1 MQKTDCG
8 VVARARIGW
17 RRYLYL
23 GQGPARQLLL
33 GSLAAFSAACQ
44 SSDAPL
50 SASSRETAPD
60 VVLGTARAA
69 VISNTTLTVVGDTFI
84 RQGIANQNE
93 GDEDILSVQIGSVH
107 RSLLFFDTPALQ
119 AAVGTGTLVS
129 ARIDLF
135 ISANNGGW
143 GSGRALGVHSLRQA
157 SAENAATWSC
167 AIDTNVSNGSP
178 DCAAGSSWNMNA
190 NNATAPFVLTPTSTT
205 QIVNGTNG
213 VVSFDVTQ
221 DVLAIVAGTN
231 PGHGWVIKKVDET
244 VSGSV
249 LFASR
254 EQGPAPRLTLTVD
267 APDVCTP
274 VAIDDATCDA
284 IDDDCDGVQDEDV
297 APVETT
303 CGTGACAATGMLFC
317 AAGQLEST
325 CLPGEPAS
333 NDTSCDLVDDDC
345 DGLFDEDYQSVP
357 TSCGQGACVAS
368 GDTSCV
374 LGEEVDDCDPAQPA
388 ATDSTCDGVDD
399 DCDGTE
405 DEGYESLSV
414 SCGIGACQATG
425 STSCVAGSVQQLCL
439 PGEPASNDASCD
451 LVDDDCDGLVD
462 EDYANTATSCGIG
475 ACAASGDTSCVLG
488 AEVDDC
494 NPAQPAATDSTC
506 DGVDDDCD
514 GSEDED
520 YASLSVSCGVGACQ
534 ATGSTSC
541 VAGSV
546 QEICTPGAPAP
557 LDATCDGADDDCNS
571 AVDEDFAPSCSGQ
584 VSVSCDAGA
593 LQTTDCSDGDA
604 CNGQETCSGPGTCNA
619 GTPPELDD
627 GDACTIDTCSPAVGV
642 THLLEPAGT
651 PCAPYAECNA
661 GGQCVSLLPPDPAD
675 VAPALPVGSVS
686 LLDRVRFLFEGE
698 PRIQTGV
705 TPGTI
710 RERTVAVMRGRVLGA
725 DGLALPQVTV
735 TVHAHP
741 EYGQTLSRIDG
752 TYDLVV
758 NGGGPLTLR
767 LDRPDHIESQRTVE
781 VPWQDYTTLDDVA
794 LVEHDEALTLATLPN
809 ESALL
814 HQASVNND
822 SRGSRSA
829 RLYLPAGTSAER
841 IASDGS
847 STPLAQLSLRASELG
862 VGPDPLSALPA
873 GLPET
878 AAGIYAIELSAD
890 EVDPASGAE
899 VEFSQTAALYV
910 DDFVGLPVGT
920 SLPFGGH
927 ARDVATW
934 IGAANGRVI
943 RLLGAGAG
951 LADLDIDGSGTPA
964 GSSSLAQLGIDDAER
979 SVLAQTFAP
988 GAAFFRLPVL
998 RLGPYAVSL
1007 PFRVDEGSGG
1017 VDPKAPGQLAP
1028 LDDATLP
1035 APPAETQV
1043 LAQSLPL
1050 AGTPYTL
1057 NYRSSRVLGDR
1068 RGQQL
1073 AIPATG
1079 TSVSST
1085 LVAARVDVQV
1095 AGQRHTFSV
1104 PPSPSSV
1111 VNFEWDGLDA
1121 AGRSLHGWQR
1131 ADIRVGLASPQSYL
1145 EPESASRGFAHTA
1158 FGADTLL
1165 SAPEP
1170 HVRWLRY
1177 ERWLHTFDSRQTD
1190 IGAWSIN
1197 QHHEYDPESRVVY
1210 RGDGTSFATRT
1221 SSTIIDRFAGIA
1233 QPGTIGVHS
1242 GDGGLALSAR
1252 MDNPRDVAVGPDGS
1266 IYIATRRGVRRVD
1279 ADTLVIS
1286 MVAGDQDLSGCNPSL
1301 NDGPANE
1308 MCVFA
1313 RTVDMGRDGALYI
1326 GDNPTAAGTFDRIR
1340 RLDLATGMISHVA
1353 GMAPTSGCANMNDGG
1368 LARDAALCN
1377 LTAHASAPDGS
1388 IYLLDRGSATNPL
1401 AVRKIS
1407 TDGIIDTIANA
1418 NWPATDDAAALAV
1431 GPDGSVY
1438 VAQTRSVLRIWPT
1451 GEVRLFAGDI
1461 KANGDAGDGGPALL
1475 ARFGSGGPTGVSVGP
1490 DGRVV
1495 IGDSGNGQLRMVD
1508 QQGII
1513 RRIAGNGSGAVNGN
1527 GGSPLLALLG
1537 PGVLR
1542 SSVAPDGTRF
1552 LTARSNHTLRVV
1564 RPSIGGDFLAEAF
1577 VPSPDGTE
1585 IYHFSADGR
1594 HLDTASASS
1603 GAHTSTFGYDATGR
1617 LVSVADAAGQVTLI
1631 ERDASGNPTLIRAPL
1646 GEETLLDTDAEGYLS
1661 TLVGPDGAETEL
1673 DYDAGG
1679 LLTHMVDASGAEHTY
1694 AYDADGRLLSP

>member
-8 VVARARIGW
+8 VVARARVGW

-23 GQGPARQLLL
+23 GHGPARQLLL
-33 GSLAAFSAACQ
+33 GSLAAVAAACQ
-44 SSDAPL
+44 SSDAPT
-50 SASSRETAPD
+50 SATTREAAPD

-69 VISNTTLTVVGDTFI
+69 VISNTTLTVAGDTFI
-84 RQGIANQNE
+84 RQGIPNRND
-93 GDEDILSVQIGSVH
+93 GGEDILSVQIGSVH
-107 RSLLFFDTPALQ
+107 RSLLFFDTPALL

-157 SAENAATWSC
+157 SVENSATWSC
-167 AIDTNVSNGSP
+167 AVDTNVNNGSA
-178 DCAAGSSWNMNA
+178 DCAAGGSWNMNA
-190 NNATAPFVLTPTSTT
+190 TNATAPFVLTATSTS

-221 DVLAIVAGTN
+221 DVLAIMAGTN
-231 PGHGWVIKKVDET
+231 PGHGWLIKKVDET
-244 VSGSV
+244 ASGSL

-267 APDVCTP
+267 APEVCTP
-274 VAIDDATCDA
+274 VATDDTTCDA
-284 IDDDCDGVQDEDV
+284 IDDDCDGLRDEDV
-297 APVETT
+297 VPFETT

-325 CLPGEPAS
+325 CLPGEPAPS
-333 NDTSCDLVDDDC
+333 DASCDLVDDDC
-345 DGLFDEDYQSVP
+345 DGLIDEDYQSVP

-374 LGEEVDDCDPAQPA
+374 LGQEVDDCDPAEPA
-388 ATDSTCDGVDD
+388 AADSTCDAVDD
-399 DCDGTE
+399 DCDGAE
-405 DEGYESLSV
+405 DEDYASLTV

-425 STSCVAGSVQQLCL
+425 STSCVAGSVQQLCT
-439 PGEPASNDASCD
+439 PGEPAPSDASCD
-451 LVDDDCDGLVD
+451 LTDDDCDGLID
-462 EDYANTATSCGIG
+462 EDYASIATSCGVG

-488 AEVDDC
+488 QEVDDC
-494 NPAQPAATDSTC
+494 DPAEPAATDGTC

-514 GSEDED
+514 GAEDED
-520 YASLSVSCGVGACQ
+520 YASLTVSCGIGACQ

-541 VAGSV
+541 VGGSV
-546 QEICTPGAPAP
+546 QELCTPGAPAP
-557 LDATCDGADDDCNS
+557 ADATCDGADDDCDG

-593 LQTTDCSDGDA
+593 LQPTNCSDGDA
-604 CNGQETCSGPGTCNA
+604 CNGAETCSGPGTCNA
-619 GTPPELDD
+619 GAPPEPDD
-627 GDACTIDTCSPAVGV
+627 GDPCTIDTCAPAVGV
-642 THLLEPAGT
+642 IHTLAAPGT
-651 PCAPYAECNA
+651 SCAPYAECNPS
-661 GGQCVSLLPPDPAD
+661 GQCVSLLPPDPAD

-705 TPGTI
+705 APGTI
-710 RERTVAVMRGRVLGA
+710 HERTAAVMRGRVLGA
-725 DGLALPQVTV
+725 DGLALPQVAV
-735 TVHAHP
+735 SVHGHP
-741 EYGQTLSRIDG
+741 EYGQTESRIDG
-752 TYDLVV
+752 SYDLVV
-758 NGGGPLTLR
+758 NGGGMLTLR
-767 LDRPDHIESQRTVE
+767 FDRDDHIESQRTVN
-781 VPWQDYTTLDDVA
+781 VPWQDYTSLDDVA
-794 LVEHDEALTLATLPN
+794 LAPPDAEVTLVTLPN

-814 HQASVNND
+814 HLASVSTD

-829 RLYLPAGTSAER
+829 RLYLPAGTSATR
-841 IASDGS
+841 IASEGS
-847 STPLAQLSLRASELG
+847 STPLPQLSLRASELG
-862 VGPDPLSALPA
+862 VGPSPLAALPA
-873 GLPET
+873 ELPQT

-890 EVDPASGAE
+890 EVDTQSGAE
-899 VEFSQTAALYV
+899 VELSQPAALYV

-920 SLPFGGH
+920 SLPFGAH

-951 LADLDIDGSGTPA
+951 LADLDIDGSGAPA
-964 GSSSLAQLGIDDAER
+964 SGSSLAALGIDEVER
-979 SVLAQTFAP
+979 SVLAQAFAP
-988 GAAFFRLPVL
+988 GAVFFRMPVH
-998 RLGPYAVSL
+998 RLGPYAVTL
-1007 PFRVDEGSGG
+1007 PFRADEGFGG

-1028 LDDATLP
+1028 LDDASLP
-1035 APPAETQV
+1035 APPATTQV

-1050 AGTPYTL
+1050 AGTPYVL
-1057 NYRSSRVLGDR
+1057 NYRSNRVLGDK

-1104 PPSPSSV
+1104 PPSPSAV

-1121 AGRSLHGWQR
+1121 AGRGLHGWQR
-1131 ADIRVGLASPQSYL
+1131 ADIRVGLVSPRSYL
-1145 EPESASRGFAHTA
+1145 EPESAPQGFAHTA

-1165 SAPEP
+1165 GALEP
-1170 HVRWLRY
+1170 HVRWLSY

-1197 QHHEYDPESRVVY
+1197 QHHQYDPETRVVY

-1233 QPGTIGVHS
+1233 QPGTIGVSS

-1252 MDNPRDVAVGPDGS
+1252 MDNPRDVTVGPDGS
-1266 IYIATRRGVRRVD
+1266 IYVATRRGVRRVNP
-1279 ADTLVIS
+1279 DTLIITT
-1286 MVAGDQDLSGCNPSL
+1286 VAGEDDLSACNASL
-1301 NDGPANE
+1301 NDGPASE

-1313 RTVDMGRDGALYI
+1313 RTLDMGRDGALYI
-1326 GDNPTAAGTFDRIR
+1326 GDNPTAAGSFDRIR

-1353 GMAPTSGCANMNDGG
+1353 GAAPTSGCANMNDGG
-1368 LARDAALCN
+1368 LAREAALCN

-1407 TDGIIDTIANA
+1407 TDGIIDTIATA

-1451 GEVRLFAGDI
+1451 GEVRLFAGDV
-1461 KANGDAGDGGPALL
+1461 KANGDSGEGGPALL

-1490 DGRVV
+1490 NGRVV

-1508 QQGII
+1508 QQGVI

-1527 GGSPLLALLG
+1527 GGPPLLALLG
-1537 PGVLR
+1537 PGVVR
-1542 SSVAPDGTRF
+1542 STTAPDGTLF
-1552 LTARSNHTLRVV
+1552 VTARSNHTLRVV

-1603 GAHTSTFGYDATGR
+1603 GVHTTTFGYDAAGR
-1617 LVSVADAAGQVTLI
+1617 LTSVADAAGQLTVI
-1631 ERDASGNPTLIRAPL
+1631 ERDAAGNPTLITAPL
-1646 GEETLLDTDAEGYLS
+1646 GEETLLDTDVEGYLS

-1673 DYDAGG
+1673 GYDAGG

-1694 AYDADGRLLSP
+1694 EYDADGRLLTP